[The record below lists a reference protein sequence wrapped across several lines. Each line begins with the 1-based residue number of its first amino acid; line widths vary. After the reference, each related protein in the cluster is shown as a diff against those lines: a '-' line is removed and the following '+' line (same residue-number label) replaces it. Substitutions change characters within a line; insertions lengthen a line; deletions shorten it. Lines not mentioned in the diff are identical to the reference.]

1 MKQRIPKV
9 NEEIIVSFRF
19 DFQTNL
25 ESEIAQM
32 IVPNGGEWIIHGGA
46 SIGRCSYVV
55 KKSE

>member
-25 ESEIAQM
+25 ELEISQM
-32 IVPNGGEWIIHGGA
+32 IVPNGGEWITYGGA

-55 KKSE
+55 SM